1 MLEWFKEEVFLMPN
15 WAWFAVIGG
24 VALILIAVII
34 ISTCRKSDKSKTSP
48 EPVLMPAQKE
58 SAADTKEAV
67 KEEEAPAPVEETP
80 AVAEQPV
87 EEVKPVEE
95 KPAAKKPAAKKAAT
109 VKAEEPAAKPA
120 AKKAA
125 PKKTAEAPAEEK
137 PAAKKT
143 APKKTEAV
151 KATPAADKSDEVK
164 VYHISKREDK
174 KWEVRI
180 EGGDKALKL
189 FFTQKEAIDY
199 TRKISGKKRIIVHKE
214 DGGSREV

>member
-48 EPVLMPAQKE
+48 EPVLMPAQEE

-80 AVAEQPV
+80 AVSEQ
-87 EEVKPVEE
+87 PVEE
-95 KPAAKKPAAKKAAT
+95 KPAVKKPAAKKTAT

-125 PKKTAEAPAEEK
+125 PKKTEEAPAEEK